1 MKILLSWL
9 LHHLQ
14 YNKNITPEFA
24 YNIQQLLSLHTA
36 EIERVS
42 HTKTQAELFSAGHVV
57 HIFSDAVEVY
67 SKEWQKNIILPI
79 RENVSINDWF
89 LIRYD
94 YTTDQGHWAQMS
106 DFGSSADGLIP
117 ALGDSPDT
125 LQSGSWKK
133 NIAWEDFI
141 FEIDNAAVS
150 HRPDLWGHQGWARE
164 IAALLSVP
172 FQDHEYQ
179 KALPGN
185 CTEQYFSD
193 LPPSSIA
200 TELCSQNICMRIEK
214 NTPCNRLVSS
224 RITTSGGGA
233 SRIFYSIQL
242 ARIDARSK
250 CAFIDATNYAMYDTG
265 HPMHGFDQSGISGNT
280 ITLRNALNA
289 EQLELLDK
297 VTIKLNEHD
306 CIFADQHGPLS
317 LAGVM
322 GGNRASLSAA
332 TNTIIV
338 EAASYKANTIRQSA
352 LRHKHRT
359 EASTRFEKSTDPLGC
374 DRAIGCFFTIINAMG
389 IAIEPSTTLMILG
402 NEKIKTRTIT
412 LPHDAIEQKI
422 GSSIAS
428 THVHTI
434 LKSLD
439 FEITQKQNIYT
450 IIIPSFRVEKDI
462 AIAEDIIE
470 EIARIYGYDAIV
482 PALPMMM
489 MASHDN
495 SLLQNIRTIKQVA
508 ARTCGLYE
516 LYSHA
521 LYDEHFLKQ
530 IDYNPINTIDVAN
543 PISDNAKRLA
553 TSLIPHLLKACQLNS
568 IQNNSLG
575 FFEIQRIWE
584 RVESDSIEREVLAL
598 ASACVGG
605 DMSFYTGKDL
615 VTRIFDSVN
624 ASLQW
629 VRYDQYTDQSNIPL
643 WIARIT
649 KELLSSNQI
658 ALLLSND
665 EIVGYAGMIRFDKMQ
680 LLFEGTI
687 FVCECEYK
695 KIVKNIKKISY
706 TPVSKYQH
714 VFLDISMLA
723 PYTLTV
729 DTIEHIINS
738 SDSRIKD
745 VRLVDYFTKTE
756 WIDQRSVT
764 LRVRVQ
770 DGTKA
775 VDKETIEEIMNAMK
789 ISIESKGA
797 LVR

>member
-14 YNKNITPEFA
+14 YNKNITAEFA

-42 HTKTQAELFSAGHVV
+42 HIKTQAESLSAGHVV
-57 HIFSDAVEVY
+57 HIFSDTIEVY
-67 SKEWQKNIILPI
+67 SKEWQKSVILPI
-79 RENVSINDWF
+79 RENAFTGDWF

-94 YTTDQGHWAQMS
+94 YISDQGHWAQMS
-106 DFGSSADGLIP
+106 DFGSTSDGLIP
-117 ALGDSPDT
+117 ALGDDPDT
-125 LQSGSWKK
+125 LQSGQWKK
-133 NIAWEDFI
+133 NIAWEDFV

-164 IAALLSVP
+164 VAALLSIP
-172 FQDHEYQ
+172 FLDHEYQ
-179 KALPGN
+179 KALPTN
-185 CTEQYFSD
+185 ITEQYFSD
-193 LPPSSIA
+193 LPSHSTTA
-200 TELCSQNICMRIEK
+200 ELCAQNICMRIEK

-224 RITTSGGGA
+224 TITTSNAGA
-233 SRIFYSIQL
+233 SRIFYTIQL

-250 CAFIDATNYAMYDTG
+250 SALIDATNYVMYDTG

-280 ITLRNALNA
+280 ITLRNAENA
-289 EQLELLDK
+289 EQLELLDT
-297 VTIKLNEHD
+297 VTIKLNDHD
-306 CIFADQHGPLS
+306 CIFADQSGPLS

-322 GGNRASLSAA
+322 GGARASLSTA
-332 TNTIIV
+332 TTTIIV
-338 EAASYKANTIRQSA
+338 EAASYQASTIRQSS

-374 DRAIGCFFTIINAMG
+374 DRAIGCFFSTIKNMG
-389 IAIEPSTTLMILG
+389 IAIDPSTAILILG
-402 NEKIKTRTIT
+402 NEKLKIRTISLSHQT
-412 LPHDAIEQKI
+412 IEQKI

-428 THVHTI
+428 MQVQTI
-434 LKSLD
+434 LNNLG
-439 FEITQKQNIYT
+439 FEVVQKQDEYIVT
-450 IIIPSFRVEKDI
+450 IPSFRVAKDI

-470 EIARIYGYDAIV
+470 EIARIYGYDTIV
-482 PALPMMM
+482 PALPMMK
-489 MASHDN
+489 MASHDI
-495 SLLQNIRTIKQVA
+495 SLLQNVRTIKQVA

-521 LYDEHFLKQ
+521 LYDEYFLKQ

-543 PISDNAKRLA
+543 PISDNAKRLV
-553 TSLIPHLLKACQLNS
+553 TSLVPHLLKACQLNS
-568 IQNNSLG
+568 VQNNSLG
-575 FFEIQRIWE
+575 FFEVQRIWE
-584 RVESDSIEREVLAL
+584 RTGSESIEREVLAL
-598 ASACVGG
+598 TSATVGAEG
-605 DMSFYTGKDL
+605 SFYNGKDI
-615 VTRIFDSVN
+615 VTRIFGSID

-629 VRYDQYTDQSNIPL
+629 IRYDQYANQSTIPL
-643 WIARIT
+643 WIQHIT
-649 KELLSSNQI
+649 RELLSTNQI

-680 LLFEGTI
+680 KLFEGTI

-695 KIVKNIKKISY
+695 KIIKNIKKISY
-706 TPVSKYQH
+706 TPLSKYQH

-729 DTIEHIINS
+729 DAIEHIIS
-738 SDSRIKD
+738 TSDNRIKD
-745 VRLVDYFTKTE
+745 IRMVDYFTKAE
-756 WIDQRSVT
+756 WVDQRSVT

-770 DGTKA
+770 DETKA
-775 VDKETIEEIMNAMK
+775 VDKETIEEVMNAMK
-789 ISIESKGA
+789 ISVESKGA